1 MAKKVSI
8 YQQLGELSSMVNNPE
23 MAKWAERLDDGGHG
37 AKASATHIRVNLA
50 AVMKT
55 AKALRAEIQARRVL
69 LK

>member
-1 MAKKVSI
+1 MAKKPI
-8 YQQLGELSSMVNNPE
+8 YQQLGELSNMVNNPE
-23 MAKWAERLDDGGHG
+23 MVKWAERLDAAGHG

-55 AKALRAEIQARRVL
+55 AKALRAEIQARKNL

>member
-1 MAKKVSI
+1 MAKKPI
-8 YQQLGELSSMVNNPE
+8 YDQLGELSSMVNNPE
-23 MAKWAERLDDGGHG
+23 MVKWAERLDKGEHG

-55 AKALRAEIQARRVL
+55 AKALRAEIQARKVL